1 MHVFEW
7 QWWEQYISPY
17 AHLILPFGILV
28 LGWLVAHLASSI
40 VRRALLRTHL
50 DDKLLALIMGRDA
63 ATGIHAERWIGRGVF
78 YLVMLF
84 VLVAFFQMVGMTA
97 LTEPLNK
104 TLNQIFAYLPK
115 LLSGAVLL
123 VVAWIVGSLLRRVVT
138 GVLARTDIER
148 RLAKPAGLEAKT
160 ESVLPQT
167 VGNVVYWLTF
177 LVLLPA
183 ILDALGL
190 QGLLQPVQ
198 VMIAK
203 IVGFLPNLFAAAL
216 LMLFG
221 WLGAR
226 IVKQVVS
233 NVLEAT
239 GVDGFGRRMGLATG
253 LGIESL
259 SGLVGTLTYAVILI
273 LAGIAALESL
283 DFQAISNPASSM
295 LAGVLA
301 AGPSILV
308 AGGILLIG
316 YLTGRFV
323 ARVVDDVLRQIGFNS
338 LLQRLGIAEVTI
350 AEERSPSI
358 AEATF
363 AEAAPSTSEA
373 AFPVQ
378 RPPSQIAG
386 YVAMVAVLLFSAI
399 EATSQLG
406 FENLAGMLVKLTL
419 LFGKVVLGGVI
430 FGFGLFLASV
440 FGRLTARKGGTY
452 GTLLGVAVRFAIVAL
467 SLFMALGQMGIAN
480 EIITLAFALIL
491 GSAAVAAAIAFGI
504 GGRDIAR
511 NRLEQWSRSLE
522 EAKNNDPS
530 SSGTNPDPSSRQ
542 DR

>member
-1 MHVFEW
+1 MGIEHVTEW
-7 QWWEQYISPY
+7 KWWQQYISPY
-17 AHLILPFGILV
+17 VHLILPFGTLV

-40 VRRALLRTHL
+40 VRRVLNKTRL
-50 DDKLLALIMGRDA
+50 DDKLLGLVMGREA

-78 YLVMLF
+78 YLVMIF
-84 VLVAFFQMVGMTA
+84 VLVAFFQMVGMTV

-104 TLNQIFAYLPK
+104 MLNQIFAYLPK
-115 LLSGAVLL
+115 LLSGGVLL

-138 GVLARTDIER
+138 GVLSRTNIER
-148 RLAKPAGLEAKT
+148 RLAEPAGLEART
-160 ESVLPQT
+160 DSVLPQT

-198 VMIAK
+198 EMIAK

-216 LMLFG
+216 ILLFG

-226 IVKQVVS
+226 IVQQVVA

-239 GVDGFGRRMGLATG
+239 GMDDFGRRMGLASG

-259 SGLVGTLTYAVILI
+259 SGLVGTLTYAGILV

-283 DFQAISNPASSM
+283 DFQAISDPASSM

-301 AGPSILV
+301 AAPSILV

-316 YLTGRFV
+316 YLIARFV
-323 ARVVDDVLRQIGFNS
+323 ARVVDDVLRHIGFNS
-338 LLQRLGIAEVTI
+338 LMQRFGIAEVTV

-358 AEATF
+358 AEATS
-363 AEAAPSTSEA
+363 AGDAPPTSEA

-378 RPPSQIAG
+378 RPPSQVAG

-406 FENLAGMLVKLTL
+406 FENLAGMLVKLTH
-419 LFGKVVLGGVI
+419 LFGKVVLGAVI

-440 FGRLTARKGGTY
+440 FGRVTARKGGTTY
-452 GTLLGVAVRFAIVAL
+452 GSLLGVAVRFAIVTL
-467 SLFMALGQMGIAN
+467 SLFMALGQMGIAS

-491 GSAAVAAAIAFGI
+491 GSAAVAAAIAFGM
-504 GGRDIAR
+504 GGRDMAR

-522 EAKNNDPS
+522 EAKDEDSS
-530 SSGTNPDPSSRQ
+530 SSGTKPGSS
-542 DR
+542 